1 MKHAKSIA
9 PLALALLLAGCSQPP
24 EEKRAFEVP
33 GVLCGTK
40 VSPALLSP
48 LLPAGGEKLEAE
60 RSAPVGGG
68 MMTCEVAVDGTTALS
83 LGWDWRKTGTS
94 PGKVANDNPYLK
106 LAEQKT
112 PDGRVVY
119 GEQSG
124 AARVACEPAAAHRR
138 GAYELFATLKVFEG
152 RPDADAVKNLL
163 VAYAKELE
171 VSSEECVRKK

>member
-1 MKHAKSIA
+1 MKHAKSLA

-33 GVLCGTK
+33 GVLCGTE

-48 LLPAGGEKLEAE
+48 LLPAGGEEIEVK
-60 RSAPVGGG
+60 RSDLIGGG
-68 MMTCEVAVDGTTALS
+68 MMTCKVSVDGATALS
-83 LGWDWRKTGTS
+83 LGWNWGELGEPLRRA
-94 PGKVANDNPYLK
+94 ANDNPYLK
-106 LAEQKT
+106 LAKQET

-119 GEQSG
+119 GEESG
-124 AARVACEPAAAHRR
+124 ATRVTCEPVVAHRK
-138 GAYELFATLKVFEG
+138 GNAELIATLKVFEG